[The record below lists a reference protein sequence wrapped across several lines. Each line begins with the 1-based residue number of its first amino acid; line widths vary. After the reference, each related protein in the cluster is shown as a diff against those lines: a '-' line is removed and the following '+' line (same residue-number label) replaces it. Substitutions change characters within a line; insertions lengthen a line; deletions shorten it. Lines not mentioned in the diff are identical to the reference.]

1 MDTAAVQRGFVNSSE
16 EEKSLIT
23 CNNRTTIIFLK
34 LYYRKNSKCN
44 VQFVY
49 TQERKVSEG
58 NT

>member
-16 EEKSLIT
+16 EKSLIT
-23 CNNRTTIIFLK
+23 CNNNRTTIIFLK

-49 TQERKVSEG
+49 TQQRKVSEG